1 MFDGLP
7 APALAASLA
16 AVGTSEYLSRLID
29 LVGSLARHDR
39 VTAVR
44 YSTKARPEFLAHRN
58 FSDEL
63 ANRYLEVY
71 YPYDPFYAY
80 WRDHERPGI
89 VPLRRFTTRE
99 FKQGLYIAEFL
110 YRSVITDEIGVLID
124 DGGHW
129 SLAVFLERSTRRFG
143 TRDIERLEAAFPSL
157 AAIHA
162 LHRRL
167 AAPGPAG
174 DGSHEP
180 GKPAARLSHRL
191 PKELWTNLTGRER
204 DIVQLILAGHP
215 SSGIAERLGIS
226 PGTVRIHRQSIYA
239 KLDITTEREIF
250 LQYIDFISGEP
261 DRGGLKG

>member
-1 MFDGLP
+1 MTDGLSP
-7 APALAASLA
+7 TALAAALA
-16 AVGTSEYLSRLID
+16 AVGKPDYLGRLID
-29 LVGSLARHDR
+29 LIGSLASHDR

-44 YSTKARPEFLAHRN
+44 YSTEARPEFLTHRN

-63 ANRYLEVY
+63 AERYLEVY

-80 WRDHERPGI
+80 WRDQERPGI

-99 FKQGLYIAEFL
+99 FKHGIYIAEFL
-110 YRSVITDEIGVLID
+110 YRSVIADEIGVLIE

-129 SLAVFLERSTRRFG
+129 ALAIFLERSTRRFG
-143 TRDIERLEAAFPSL
+143 TRDVDRLEAAFPSL
-157 AAIHA
+157 AAIHE

-167 AAPGPAG
+167 AAPALTGRA
-174 DGSHEP
+174 SAEP
-180 GKPAARLSHRL
+180 GKPAARPSHRL

-204 DIVQLILAGHP
+204 DVVELILAGHP

-250 LQYIDFISGEP
+250 LQYIDFMSGDE
-261 DRGGLKG
+261 G